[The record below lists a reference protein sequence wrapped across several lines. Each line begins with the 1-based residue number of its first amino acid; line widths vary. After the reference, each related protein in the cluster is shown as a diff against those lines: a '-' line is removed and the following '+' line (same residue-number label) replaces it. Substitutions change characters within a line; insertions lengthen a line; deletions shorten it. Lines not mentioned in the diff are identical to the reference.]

1 MARNKVI
8 YNGETL
14 IDLTGDTVEADKV
27 LAGYTFHKRDGS
39 VDEGEC
45 TFDSDTS
52 DATAAAS
59 EILATKTAYVGG
71 SKVIGS
77 MNNRGSW
84 SETIDDK
91 DDEISIPVGF
101 HDGSGSIKLAAA
113 EKLKLIAANIKAGI
127 VLLGITGTYTGE
139 SVNAQAKSAT
149 PSASQQVITPDS
161 GYDYLSQVT
170 IAAIPYTET
179 LNSAGGYT
187 VTIG

>member
-1 MARNKVI
+1 MARNKVV

-27 LAGYTFHKRDGS
+27 LSGYTFHDRSGAI
-39 VDEGEC
+39 DEGEC
-45 TFDSDTS
+45 TFDADTS

-59 EILATKTAYVGG
+59 EILTGKSAYVGG
-71 SKVIGS
+71 SKVNGS
-77 MNNRGSW
+77 MNNRGTW
-84 SETIDDK
+84 NDTIDDK
-91 DDEISIPVGF
+91 DDVITIPVGF
-101 HDGSGSIKLAAA
+101 HDGSGSVQISAT
-113 EKLKLIAANIKAGI
+113 EKAKIIGANIKAG
-127 VLLGITGTYTGE
+127 VVMLGETGTYTGE
-139 SVNAQAKSAT
+139 GVNAQAKNAT
-149 PSASQQVITPDS
+149 PSASQQVITPDA